1 MNIRLYC
8 VVFTGEGGS
17 MVRGLRREVGGG
29 GGVSGRAR
37 GGRKASAG
45 WAEARGDCISGRAL
59 YNQLRSNYF

>member
-1 MNIRLYC
+1 
-8 VVFTGEGGS
+8 